1 MFAEH
6 PHNGHDDD
14 QQMILANTRI
24 PAPPPLA
31 AMVRRVVTVILA
43 VLASFAEL
51 SAQELE
57 PRRWG
62 HLPIGANFAGLGYI
76 RTEGDIALDP
86 VLRLTDAEVE
96 MDTAALKYIYSFE
109 LFGKS
114 ARFDLVQA
122 YQEGEWTGL
131 LDGVPATAERSG
143 FSDTA
148 LRFAINLFG
157 APPLEGKEFAQ
168 YRAGREC
175 DTIIGAGLIVTLPTG
190 EYFSDKLI
198 NLGENRFS
206 FRPQVG
212 VVHERGKWSFE
223 FTGAT
228 WLFATNDDFFG
239 GKELEQDPLVTT
251 QGHVIYTFRP
261 GLWLGASLG
270 YDFGGQ
276 STIDGDK
283 KDDSR
288 EVLSWGVTCGV
299 SVSRSVG
306 FKFGYIDQ
314 STRRQT
320 GSDLGNFV
328 AAVSVMW

>member
-1 MFAEH
+1 MTLPNSWIRVLALH
-6 PHNGHDDD
+6 PTTVK
-14 QQMILANTRI
+14 IR
-24 PAPPPLA
+24 
-31 AMVRRVVTVILA
+31 VTVILA
-43 VLASFAEL
+43 VLVSSAGL

-62 HLPIGANFAGLGYI
+62 HLPIGANFAGLGYV
-76 RTEGDIALDP
+76 RTDGDIALDP
-86 VLRLTDAEVE
+86 VLRLTDVAVE
-96 MDTAALKYIYSFE
+96 MDTAALKYIRSFE

-114 ARFDLVQA
+114 ARFDLVQV
-122 YQEGEWTGL
+122 YQQGEWTGL
-131 LDGVPATAERSG
+131 LNGVPASTERSG
-143 FSDTA
+143 FTDTA
-148 LRFAINLFG
+148 LRFAINFFG

-168 YRAGREC
+168 YRAEREC
-175 DTIIGAGLIVTLPTG
+175 ETIIGGGLIVTLPTG

-212 VVHERGKWSFE
+212 VVHGRGNWSFE

-276 STIDGDK
+276 STIDGNK

-299 SVSRSVG
+299 SVSRSLG

-320 GSDLGNFV
+320 GSDLGHIV

>member
-1 MFAEH
+1 M
-6 PHNGHDDD
+6 D
-14 QQMILANTRI
+14 
-24 PAPPPLA
+24 PASPFPA
-31 AMVRRVVTVILA
+31 VRVRYGLA
-43 VLASFAEL
+43 VVAASLACSGGL

-62 HLPIGANFAGLGYI
+62 HLPIGSSFAGLGYI
-76 RTEGDIALDP
+76 RTEGDIGFDP
-86 VLRLTDAEVE
+86 VLRLTDVEVE
-96 MDTAALKYIYSFE
+96 MDTAALKYIHTFE
-109 LFGKS
+109 LFEKS

-122 YQEGEWTGL
+122 YQEGTWSGL
-131 LDGVPATAERSG
+131 LDGEPASAERSG
-143 FSDTA
+143 FTDTA

-157 APPLEGKEFAQ
+157 APPLETAEFMK

-175 DTIIGAGLIVTLPTG
+175 DTIIGAGLTVTLPTG
-190 EYFSDKLI
+190 EYFNDKLI
-198 NLGENRFS
+198 NLGENRYS
-206 FRPQVG
+206 VRPQIG

-228 WLFATNDDFFG
+228 WFYSDNDDFVG
-239 GKELEQDPLVTT
+239 DKELVQDPLFTM
-251 QGHVIYTFRP
+251 QGHVIHTFRP
-261 GLWLGASLG
+261 GLWLGASIG

-276 STIDGDK
+276 NTIDGDE
-283 KDDSR
+283 KDDR
-288 EVLSWGVTCGV
+288 KEIFSWGVTCGV

-314 STRRQT
+314 NTQRKT